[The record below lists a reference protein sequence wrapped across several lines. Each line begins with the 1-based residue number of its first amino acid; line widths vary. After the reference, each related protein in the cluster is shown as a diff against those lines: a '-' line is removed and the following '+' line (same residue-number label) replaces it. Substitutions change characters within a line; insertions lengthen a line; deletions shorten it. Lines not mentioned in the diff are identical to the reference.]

1 MERNHRVI
9 VLDTHAW
16 LWWLSAPE
24 RLSDAASEAI
34 DQAANIGVSTLSA
47 WEVAMLSTRGR
58 ITLDRDVSTWVG
70 QGLADEH
77 IEPLA
82 PNAQVAVAA
91 GLLDSASFPGDPV
104 DRLIYATARSIGAI
118 LITRDRA
125 IRAFDPQGT
134 LW

>member
-1 MERNHRVI
+1 VECHDGVI
-9 VLDTHAW
+9 VLDTHVW

-34 DQAANIGVSTLSA
+34 DKASNIGVSTLSA
-47 WEVAMLSTRGR
+47 WEIAMLATRGR

-70 QGLADEH
+70 QGLADARV
-77 IEPLA
+77 EPLA
-82 PNAQVAVAA
+82 PGAQVAVAA
-91 GLLDSASFPGDPV
+91 GLLDAANFPGDPV
-104 DRLIYATARSIGAI
+104 DRMIYSTARSIGAT

-125 IRAFDPQGT
+125 IRRFDPQGT

>member
-1 MERNHRVI
+1 VERHHRVI

-47 WEVAMLSTRGR
+47 WEIAMLATRGR
-58 ITLDRDVSTWVG
+58 ITLDRDISTWVG
-70 QGLADEH
+70 QGLADARV
-77 IEPLA
+77 EPLA
-82 PNAQVAVAA
+82 PGAQVAVAA
-91 GLLDSASFPGDPV
+91 GLLDAASFPGDPV
-104 DRLIYATARSIGAI
+104 DRLIYATARSIGAT

-125 IRAFDPQGT
+125 MRGFDPQGT